1 MSSSRY
7 WELTVEI
14 PEEACEGLG
23 NFAWELGALGV
34 VEEELPGGRPRL
46 RAFFPK
52 PLVARAIEE
61 SARESPGGLRELGFP
76 GAGEPGVVAL
86 ASQDWADSWR
96 AHFRPLPV
104 GKRLLIAPPWDRP
117 RANGRVVITIE
128 PGRAFGTGQHPSTLG
143 CLERLESL
151 LAGVVPSRLIDLGT
165 GSGVLAIAAARLG
178 GGRVLAVD
186 DEPHALACAMANA
199 ARNRRCDRAR
209 CGLGD
214 GRVVFDRAESR
225 HLGRVLRLK
234 PGDTVIAADGAGHDF
249 TVRLEDVG
257 ETVTGSVLGVA
268 TRDAESPLRITL
280 VQSVP
285 KGDKM
290 EAIVRA
296 ATELG
301 VGRVVP
307 VTSER
312 TIVRLEPG
320 RWRERARRW
329 QRVAKEAAKQCGR
342 AVVPPVDVPRPL
354 AEFLALDEPAELRLC
369 LWEGAA
375 AQGQGGGQALPFG
388 TTLAQSLPPTLPV
401 GARVHLL
408 IGPEGGL
415 SRQEVERGRA
425 AGWRVIGVGPRIL
438 RTETA
443 GPAII
448 AVLQS
453 KFGDLD

>member
-1 MSSSRY
+1 MRRF
-7 WELTVEI
+7 T
-14 PEEACEGLG
+14 
-23 NFAWELGALGV
+23 
-34 VEEELPGGRPRL
+34 
-46 RAFFPK
+46 
-52 PLVARAIEE
+52 
-61 SARESPGGLRELGFP
+61 
-76 GAGEPGVVAL
+76 
-86 ASQDWADSWR
+86 
-96 AHFRPLPV
+96 
-104 GKRLLIAPPWDRP
+104 IAPDRI
-117 RANGRVVITIE
+117 R
-128 PGRAFGTGQHPSTLG
+128 
-143 CLERLESL
+143 
-151 LAGVVPSRLIDLGT
+151 
-165 GSGVLAIAAARLG
+165 
-178 GGRVLAVD
+178 
-186 DEPHALACAMANA
+186 
-199 ARNRRCDRAR
+199 
-209 CGLGD
+209 D

-388 TTLAQSLPPTLPV
+388 TTLTQSLPPTLPV